1 MAINIYGKLTNKHIA
16 KDVQVIDKKI
26 YGLNFPFKNNN
37 RGYFSKSQGVELTRN
52 NLRQLLLT
60 ERGERVMLP
69 NYGVSLKK
77 YLFDPLDQTT
87 FQAIQSEILT
97 SISNYLPTV
106 NILKLS
112 VVSTEDVGFSG
123 IPGLIITLVAE
134 LFEAEGNLIEL
145 SVKIG

>member
-1 MAINIYGKLTNKHIA
+1 MAVNIHGKLFNKHIS

-26 YGLNFPFKNNN
+26 YGLSFPFKNNK
-37 RGYFSKSQGVELTRN
+37 RGYFSKSQGIELTRN

-69 NYGVSLKK
+69 NYGVSLKRHL
-77 YLFDPLDQTT
+77 YNQLDQTT

-106 NILKLS
+106 QVVKLS
-112 VVSTEDVGFSG
+112 VVSTEDVGYSG
-123 IPGLIITLVAE
+123 IPGIVITLVAE
-134 LFEAEGNLIEL
+134 LSEAEGSLIEL